1 MMGDDLR
8 PKYYRDQ
15 QGHDLFWRF
24 EHNQYPAFLSI
35 GFCDLNVDKYRQ
47 RLGKKTV
54 DQTQDRQKIAT
65 YQAEK
70 QKLIKLYEAGKID
83 NRDLVQWVAS
93 LIDESGGYR

>member
-1 MMGDDLR
+1 MDGELR
-8 PKYYRDQ
+8 PNYYRDW

-24 EHNQYPAFLSI
+24 ENNQYPAFISI
-35 GFCDLNVDKYRQ
+35 GFCDINVDKYRQ
-47 RLGKKTV
+47 RLGNKTA

-83 NRDLVQWVAS
+83 NRDLAKWVAG
-93 LIDESGGYR
+93 LTD